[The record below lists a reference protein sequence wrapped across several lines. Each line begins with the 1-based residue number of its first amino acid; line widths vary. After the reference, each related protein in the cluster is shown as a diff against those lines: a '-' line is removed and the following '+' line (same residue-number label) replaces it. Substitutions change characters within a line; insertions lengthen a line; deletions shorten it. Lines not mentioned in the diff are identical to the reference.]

1 MLPAGDGRRDCG
13 ISEGAQA
20 MMTVMLI
27 YTSGF
32 LVIVASVLVAML
44 KTVARREY

>member
-32 LVIVASVLVAML
+32 LVVVASVVAML

>member
-1 MLPAGDGRRDCG
+1 
-13 ISEGAQA
+13 

-32 LVIVASVLVAML
+32 LVIVASVLVATIM
-44 KTVARREY
+44 TVTRR

>member
-1 MLPAGDGRRDCG
+1 MDAAPAAYLK
-13 ISEGAQA
+13 EQA

-32 LVIVASVLVAML
+32 LVIVAGVLVAML

>member
-32 LVIVASVLVAML
+32 LVVVASVLVAVTM
-44 KTVARREY
+44 TVARR

>member
-1 MLPAGDGRRDCG
+1 MDAAIAAYLK
-13 ISEGAQA
+13 EEQA

-32 LVIVASVLVAML
+32 LVVVASVLVAML
-44 KTVARREY
+44 MTVARR